1 MYGTKL
7 SVFMN
12 VNKETGL
19 NFSSCLFVRA
29 LVPYSPSDV
38 WLIRRKERRGEERR
52 GGGWSHG
59 WSVLLVVAAGGD
71 ANSDNQRGKEGGK
84 SRSRLGAKNGE
95 GLSSP
100 CNLRRTFQRPYQA
113 MVLHNFFLHRN
124 VVDRLPKRYYHNEG
138 FKI

>member
-1 MYGTKL
+1 MSIRKSALTSAPACSFVL
-7 SVFMN
+7 SCHIRQVMC
-12 VNKETGL
+12 GL
-19 NFSSCLFVRA
+19 SGG
-29 LVPYSPSDV
+29 
-38 WLIRRKERRGEERR
+38 RRGEERR

-124 VVDRLPKRYYHNEG
+124 VVDRLPNDIIIMRDSKFEM
-138 FKI
+138 

>member
-1 MYGTKL
+1 MSIRK
-7 SVFMN
+7 
-12 VNKETGL
+12 
-19 NFSSCLFVRA
+19 RA
-29 LVPYSPSDV
+29 LTSAPACSFVLSCH
-38 WLIRRKERRGEERR
+38 IRQVMCGLSGGRRGEERRGEERR
-52 GGGWSHG
+52 GEE
-59 WSVLLVVAAGGD
+59 AGGRMVGLSCWSWPPV
-71 ANSDNQRGKEGGK
+71 AMQIRTTSEGRGK

-113 MVLHNFFLHRN
+113 MVLHKFLLHRN